1 MEMFYIGRYLHI
13 TQGRGFCADR
23 ASETEAYLKKRRR
36 IRRKNAEITL
46 ETWQSSSIY

>member
-23 ASETEAYLKKRRR
+23 ASETEAYFLFKKD
-36 IRRKNAEITL
+36 AESEEKTQRSL
-46 ETWQSSSIY
+46 